1 MPANYDNSAW
11 FYDSLARVVF
21 GNSLVKAQTHFL
33 HLIPANANVLIAGG
47 GTGWIIE
54 EISKIHPV
62 GLHITYVEISARMMA
77 LAKKHTTNNVV
88 TYVNAP
94 VENAGLLADFD
105 VMITPFLLDSLSPD
119 IFNKVFDN
127 LYDLLKPGGL
137 WLNTDFQLTGKW
149 WQKPLLNTMYF
160 FFRTVGCVDSSIL
173 PDLKKAFANKEMKLF
188 DEALFYGNFVAAG
201 VYKK

>member
-1 MPANYDNSAW
+1 MIALRGLFSATVW
-11 FYDSLARVVF
+11 SKR
-21 GNSLVKAQTHFL
+21 KTHFL